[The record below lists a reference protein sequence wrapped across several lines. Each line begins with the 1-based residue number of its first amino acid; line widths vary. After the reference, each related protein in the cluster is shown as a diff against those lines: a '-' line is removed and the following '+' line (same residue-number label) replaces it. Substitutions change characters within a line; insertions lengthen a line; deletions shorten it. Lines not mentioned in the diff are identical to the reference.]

1 MLSKISKWGNS
12 LGIRIPL
19 MIVKELNLQSG
30 DKIKIHFKDS
40 KIVIE
45 PVSEHKY
52 SLEELLKGV
61 NENNL
66 HSEEFLTHITHLK

>member
-30 DKIKIHFKDS
+30 DKIKIHFQDS
-40 KIVIE
+40 RIIIE
-45 PVSEHKY
+45 PASEHKY
-52 SLEELLKGV
+52 SLEELLEGV